1 MVARMLLS
9 ENRCRISKPGVEV
22 GSATPLQL
30 LFSEEMTGL
39 IPAAKG
45 SFNGATTIA
54 LPEAGYVPIV
64 YIVFNESGTYTA
76 TINAGKTT
84 LSITGPTTTP
94 SGRYVIFK
102 NRQF

>member
-9 ENRCRISKPGVEV
+9 ENRCRISKPGIEV

-30 LFSEEMTGL
+30 LFSEEMLGL

-45 SFNGATTIA
+45 SFSGATTIA
-54 LPEAGYVPIV
+54 LPEAGFVPLV
-64 YIVFNESGTYTA
+64 YIVFDQIGTFSGT
-76 TINAGKTT
+76 INSSKTT